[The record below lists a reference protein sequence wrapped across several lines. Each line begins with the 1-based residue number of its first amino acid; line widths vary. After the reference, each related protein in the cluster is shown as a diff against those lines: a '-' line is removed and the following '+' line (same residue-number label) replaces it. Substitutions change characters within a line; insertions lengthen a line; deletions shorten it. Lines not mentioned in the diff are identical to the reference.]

1 LAIFPESSSSRR
13 SMYLF
18 IISTLSAD
26 TMRSTVKNYSRNKAK
41 EWPIERAPFHGLP
54 ENILIISE
62 KKG

>member
-1 LAIFPESSSSRR
+1 
-13 SMYLF
+13 MYLF

-26 TMRSTVKNYSRNKAK
+26 TMCSTVKNYSRNKAK